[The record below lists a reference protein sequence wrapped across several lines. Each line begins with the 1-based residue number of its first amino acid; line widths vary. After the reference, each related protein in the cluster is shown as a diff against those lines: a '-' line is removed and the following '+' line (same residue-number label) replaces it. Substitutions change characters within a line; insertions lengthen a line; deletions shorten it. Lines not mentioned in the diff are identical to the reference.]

1 MLRRRRRE
9 GGVPFLYPSF
19 PVEFSYGKY
28 LLEER
33 ERDRDDS
40 SLPRKRGGA
49 GRGDLL
55 VFIRFS
61 ECKKGHRRGGPLVLG
76 R

>member
-1 MLRRRRRE
+1 MNKIGTCLMLRRRRRE

-40 SLPRKRGGA
+40 SLPRKRGEA
-49 GRGDLL
+49 GGGDDLP

-61 ECKKGHRRGGPLVLG
+61 ECK
-76 R
+76 